1 MTGLRPLSPPTLTPR
16 ETVIYGGLAPVFK
29 RNLLRVAREIRGRAL
44 WSADEMEAF
53 RLRRFRD
60 VLQHAH
66 DTVPYYRDLFA
77 RIGFDASAFGSFAEL
92 EPVPPLTR
100 ELLREHFP
108 QLKST
113 IVSDDAVIRRSTGGT
128 SGKPVTVLL
137 DRDAEAERMLVNHRM
152 YAMMGRPLGASTL
165 MIAGSPIDAV
175 AWTSLRDRVKNR
187 LFGIDVASSFNLTP
201 EALATLAASL
211 EDSSYRWI
219 IAYSSV
225 FDILAA
231 YTEQTGQ
238 RLRLPNII
246 PCAELVSSAQRDRW
260 REAFGAE
267 VFEIYGS
274 REMTTIAGETPD
286 HDGLVVSGDVYHVE
300 ITDEAGRVLPHGTPG
315 LITISTLGE
324 RGMPLLRYQLGDV
337 GVLAPPP
344 TGSPW
349 PFPRLRI
356 THGRVLD
363 VICCPNG
370 KMLPG
375 EFFPHLMK
383 EVEDSV
389 ERFQIVQTVIDHLAV
404 RIVPKPRWS
413 DATADYL
420 RKHIRQQVG
429 DEMTIAF
436 ELVDV
441 IETAASGKF
450 RPTICLLPESEK
462 RFGRS

>member
-1 MTGLRPLSPPTLTPR
+1 VTALLTPR

-29 RNLLRVAREIRGRAL
+29 RNLLRDAREIRARAR
-44 WSADEMEAF
+44 WSVDEMEAY
-53 RLRRFRD
+53 RLRRFRG
-60 VLQHAH
+60 VLQHAQS
-66 DTVPYYRDLFA
+66 TVPYYRDLFA
-77 RIGFDASAFGSFAEL
+77 RLGFDASAFRSFDEL
-92 EPVPPLTR
+92 QSIPPLTR
-100 ELLREHFP
+100 ELLREHFAA
-108 QLKST
+108 LKST
-113 IVSDDAVIRRSTGGT
+113 AVPEDAVTRRSTGGT

-137 DRDAEAERMLVNHRM
+137 DRDGEAERMLVNHRM
-152 YAMMGRPLGASTL
+152 YAMMGRPLGAPTL

-187 LFGIDVASSFNLTP
+187 LFGIDVSSSFNLTP
-201 EALATLAASL
+201 DALNAIAIALKSGAH
-211 EDSSYRWI
+211 RWI

-231 YTEQTGQ
+231 YAEQTGQ
-238 RLRLPNII
+238 RLHLANII
-246 PCAELVSSAQRDRW
+246 PCAELVSGAQRERW
-260 REAFGAE
+260 RDAFGAE

-274 REMTTIAGETPD
+274 REMTSIAGETGD

-300 ITDEAGRVLPHGTPG
+300 ITDEAGRILPHGTPG

-344 TGSPW
+344 QGSPW

-383 EVEDSV
+383 EVEDRI
-389 ERFQIVQTVIDHLAV
+389 ERFQVVQPAIDRLDI
-404 RIVPKPRWS
+404 RIVPKPQWAE
-413 DATADYL
+413 ATADYL
-420 RKHIRQQVG
+420 RHHIRAQVG
-429 DEMTIAF
+429 DEVTIAF
-436 ELVDV
+436 ELVDA
-441 IETAASGKF
+441 IETAASGKY
-450 RPTICLLPESEK
+450 RPTICLLPESQK
-462 RFGRS
+462 RFGAR

>member
-1 MTGLRPLSPPTLTPR
+1 VTGLLTSR

-29 RNLLRVAREIRGRAL
+29 RNLLRDARSIRARAL
-44 WSADEMEAF
+44 WSAEEMEIF
-53 RLRRFRD
+53 RILRFREN
-60 VLQHAH
+60 LQHAQK
-66 DTVPYYRDLFA
+66 TVPYYRDLFA
-77 RIGFDASAFGSFAEL
+77 RIGFDAGDFKSFTQIEAI
-92 EPVPPLTR
+92 PPLTR
-100 ELLREHFP
+100 ELLREHFVA
-108 QLKST
+108 LKST
-113 IVSDDAVIRRSTGGT
+113 IVPDDAVVRRSTGGT

-137 DRDAEAERMLVNHRM
+137 DRAAEAERMLVNHRM
-152 YAMMGRPLGASTL
+152 YAMMGRPLGAPTL

-187 LFGIDVASSFNLTP
+187 VFGIDVSSSFNLTP
-201 EALATLAASL
+201 AALETLANTLRAGTH
-211 EDSSYRWI
+211 RWI
-219 IAYSSV
+219 IAYASV
-225 FDILAA
+225 FDILAQYA
-231 YTEQTGQ
+231 EQTGL

-246 PCAELVSSAQRDRW
+246 PCAELVSGAQRERW

-274 REMTTIAGETPD
+274 REMTSIAGEVDD
-286 HDGLVVSGDVYHVE
+286 HEGLVVSGDVYHVE
-300 ITDEAGRVLPHGTPG
+300 ITDEAGCILPHGTPG

-344 TGSPW
+344 QGSPW

-383 EVEDSV
+383 EVEDRV
-389 ERFQIVQTVIDHLAV
+389 ERFQVVQHAIDRLDI
-404 RIVPKPRWS
+404 RIVPKPHWS
-413 DATADYL
+413 EETAGYL
-420 RKHIRQQVG
+420 RKHIAQQVG
-429 DEMTIAF
+429 EEVTIAF
-436 ELVDV
+436 ELVEA
-441 IETAASGKF
+441 IETAASGKY
-450 RPTICLLPESEK
+450 RPTICMLPESEK

>member
-1 MTGLRPLSPPTLTPR
+1 MTALLNPR

-29 RNLLRVAREIRGRAL
+29 RNLLRDAREIRRRAL
-44 WSADEMEAF
+44 SPVEEMEAF
-53 RLRRFRD
+53 RLRRFREN
-60 VLQHAH
+60 LQHAQA
-66 DTVPYYRDLFA
+66 TVPYYRDLFA
-77 RIGFDASAFGSFAEL
+77 RIGFDAGAFRFFTDL

-113 IVSDDAVIRRSTGGT
+113 VVPDEAVVRRSTGGT

-137 DRDAEAERMLVNHRM
+137 DRDGEAERMLVNHRM

-175 AWTSLRDRVKNR
+175 AWTSFRDRVKNR
-187 LFGIDVASSFNLTP
+187 LFGIDVSSSFNLTP
-201 EALATLAASL
+201 EALATLASSL
-211 EDSSYRWI
+211 RDGGYRWI

-231 YTEQTGQ
+231 YAEQTGQ

-246 PCAELVSSAQRDRW
+246 PCAELVSSAQRERW

-274 REMTTIAGETPD
+274 REMTSIAGETPD

-300 ITDEAGRVLPHGTPG
+300 ITDEAGRILPHGMPG

-344 TGSPW
+344 QGSPW

-389 ERFQIVQTVIDHLAV
+389 ERFQVVQPAIDRLIVRV
-404 RIVPKPRWS
+404 VPKPKWS
-413 DATADYL
+413 EATADYL
-420 RKHIRQQVG
+420 RQHILKQVG
-429 DEMTIAF
+429 VEMTIEF
-436 ELVDV
+436 ELVEA
-441 IETAASGKF
+441 IETAASGKY
-450 RPTICLLPESEK
+450 RPTICLLPESQK
-462 RFGRS
+462 RFGKL

>member
-1 MTGLRPLSPPTLTPR
+1 
-16 ETVIYGGLAPVFK
+16 
-29 RNLLRVAREIRGRAL
+29 
-44 WSADEMEAF
+44 
-53 RLRRFRD
+53 
-60 VLQHAH
+60 
-66 DTVPYYRDLFA
+66 
-77 RIGFDASAFGSFAEL
+77 
-92 EPVPPLTR
+92 
-100 ELLREHFP
+100 
-108 QLKST
+108 
-113 IVSDDAVIRRSTGGT
+113 
-128 SGKPVTVLL
+128 
-137 DRDAEAERMLVNHRM
+137 
-152 YAMMGRPLGASTL
+152 MGRPLGASTL
-165 MIAGSPIDAV
+165 LIAGSPIDSV
-175 AWTSLRDRVKNR
+175 AWNSFRDRVKNR
-187 LFGIDVASSFNLTP
+187 VFGVDQASSFNLTP

-211 EDSSYRWI
+211 VDSSYQWV

-231 YTEQTGQ
+231 YTKQTGQ
-238 RLRLPNII
+238 RLRLPKII
-246 PCAELVSSAQRDRW
+246 PSAELVSSAQRDRW

-274 REMTTIAGETPD
+274 REMTSIAAETAD
-286 HDGLVVSGDVYHVE
+286 HDGLVVSGDVFQVE
-300 ITDEAGRVLPHGTPG
+300 ITDEAGVILPDGTPG

-349 PFPRLRI
+349 PFTRLRI

-389 ERFQIVQTVIDHLAV
+389 ERFQVVQTVIDHLVV

-413 DATADYL
+413 DVTADYL

-436 ELVDV
+436 EPVDV

-462 RFGRS
+462 RFGTS